1 MARILF
7 LMPTKTYRASAFLL
21 AAEKLALEVVV
32 ASERQQALESLT
44 ENKTLTL
51 DFSNPDGA
59 SENIVA
65 FATKVKLDA
74 IIPVDEDT
82 VVIAA
87 LALKTLG
94 LPHNSPKSAM
104 AAREKPRMRRLLTDA
119 GLPSPDFSLV
129 SIEDDFASVARE
141 MSYPCV
147 LKPTFLSSSRGVIR
161 ADDAGSFV
169 NAANRISAILENL
182 QLSTYDQKLAG
193 QILVE
198 DYIPG
203 EEVALE
209 GLLTEGH
216 LKTLTIFDKPD
227 PLTGPYFEETIY
239 VTPSRHPESVQ
250 QRLRQAVTAAA
261 QAMGIRHGPVHAEIR
276 INQDRIWILEI
287 AARSIGG
294 LCARALRFENDMS
307 LEELILLHAIGEDV
321 GHVKREE
328 NASGVMMIPIPQK
341 GTLRAVSGQKQ
352 ALAVKHVDDIRITI
366 PLSQEVV
373 PMPEGNRYL
382 GFIFAR
388 AETPQ
393 EVESALREGHRKL
406 VFDIGQPCED
416 SEPSQG

>member
-7 LMPTKTYRASAFLL
+7 LIPTKTYRASAFLA

-32 ASERQQALESLT
+32 ASERRQALEPLT

-65 FATKVKLDA
+65 FASRVKLDA

-82 VVIAA
+82 AVVAA

-94 LPHNSPKSAM
+94 LPHNSPESAI
-104 AAREKPRMRRLLTDA
+104 AAREKPRMRTLLRDA

-129 SIEDDFASVARE
+129 SVEDDFATVAKE

-161 ADDAGSFV
+161 ADDARSFV
-169 NAANRISAILENL
+169 NAASRISTILENL
-182 QLSTYDQKLAG
+182 ELSTYDQKLAG
-193 QILVE
+193 KILVE
-198 DYIPG
+198 EYIPG

-209 GLLTEGH
+209 GLLTDGH
-216 LKTLTIFDKPD
+216 LKTLAIFDKPD

-239 VTPSRHPESVQ
+239 VTPSRHPEPVQ

-276 INQDRIWILEI
+276 INQDGVVWILEI

-294 LCARALRFENDMS
+294 LCARALRFENDIS
-307 LEELILLHAIGEDV
+307 LEELILLHALGEDV
-321 GHVKREE
+321 GHTKREE

-341 GTLRAVSGQKQ
+341 GTLRAVSGEKQ
-352 ALAVKHVDDIRITI
+352 ALAVKHVDNVRITI

-393 EVESALREGHRKL
+393 EVESALRKAHGKL
-406 VFDIGQPCED
+406 AFDIV
-416 SEPSQG
+416 QG